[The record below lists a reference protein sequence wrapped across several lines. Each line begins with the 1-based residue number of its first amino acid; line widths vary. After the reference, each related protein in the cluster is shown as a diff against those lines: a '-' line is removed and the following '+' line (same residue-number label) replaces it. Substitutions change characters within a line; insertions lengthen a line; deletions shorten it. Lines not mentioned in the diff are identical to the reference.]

1 MAAHLSPVPDH
12 HAFVTSYGMLT
23 PSWNPTLNPARYPKT
38 RATRNNTTRRTQFRS
53 LIPFTSRLHRMP
65 AFSVPTVKGSL
76 HKSNA

>member
-1 MAAHLSPVPDH
+1 
-12 HAFVTSYGMLT
+12 
-23 PSWNPTLNPARYPKT
+23 LNPARYPKT